1 MRSLKT
7 LIAAALLLP
16 AVTLANGYDVPNV
29 APRDLSLAGSA
40 NAAQADAGATYAM
53 PAGLARLPGLNLS
66 LNASVLVLSTEWT
79 APAGSGLG
87 PSPASMKFSPVPPV
101 ALFASYGFTLGGR
114 RAGVGFGLNV
124 PGGGNVFWDDQWAG
138 RGRIISVDRK
148 IYALYLTGG
157 YELIPQVRLGGGL
170 VYYYG
175 VEYLKQGIQPFPDAY
190 GELSAKGGAAA
201 FDLSAEVTPVLSV
214 PLTLAV
220 DFKYKG
226 IMKLKGDGH
235 FQVPPAL
242 LTSVQDQGVTHELP
256 YPSVLNVAAA
266 WRLAP
271 PVLVTAGF
279 TYTFYEVYKADTF
292 LGSKGMVIDVPRDYG
307 NGSTYRVGVEYA
319 ASEQLALRAGVLRDQ
334 SGFRRDTYS
343 PTLPD
348 GNSWAGSLGA
358 GYAITRNITVNAA
371 FFYAKLDKVTASGLE
386 AFPGSYQTNAWIASA
401 GLSYQRDLAG
411 GGK

>member
-1 MRSLKT
+1 MRTLKT
-7 LIAAALLLP
+7 LLLAALLLP
-16 AVTLANGYDVPNV
+16 SVSLANGYDVPNV
-29 APRDLSLAGSA
+29 APRDLSLSGSA

-53 PAGLARLPGLNLS
+53 PAALARLPGLNLS

-79 APAGSGLG
+79 APAGSTLA
-87 PSPASMKFSPVPPV
+87 PSPDSMKFSPVPPV
-101 ALFASYGFTLGGR
+101 ALFASYGTTLGGR
-114 RAGVGFGLNV
+114 RAGLGFGLNV
-124 PGGGNVFWDDQWAG
+124 PGGGNVLWDDQWAG

-148 IYALYLTGG
+148 IYGLYLTGG
-157 YELIPQVRLGGGL
+157 YEAIPQVRLGGGL

-175 VEYLKQGIQPFPDAY
+175 TEYLKQGIQPFPDAY

-201 FDLSAEVTPVLSV
+201 FDLSAEVTPVLSL

-226 IMKLKGDGH
+226 VMKLKGDGH

-242 LTSVQDQGVTHELP
+242 LTSVQDQGVTHELI
-256 YPSVLNVAAA
+256 YPSQLNLAAA
-266 WRLAP
+266 WRVAP

-279 TYTFYEVYKADTF
+279 TYTFYEVYTSDTF
-292 LGSKGMVIDVPRDYG
+292 LGTAGLVLAVPRNYG
-307 NGSTYRVGVEYA
+307 NGSTYRVGVEYS
-319 ASEQLALRAGVLRDQ
+319 ASQQLALRAGLLRDQ

-348 GNSWAGSLGA
+348 GNVWAGSVGA
-358 GYAITRNITVNAA
+358 GYAFTPSITVNAA
-371 FFYAKLDKVTASGLE
+371 FFYSKDDKITASGID
-386 AFPGSYQTNAWIASA
+386 AFPGSYQTHAWIASV